1 VDIANTSEGLTPLTT
16 DLVPP
21 WMTLAFNR
29 ENLAAIQEEW
39 RATEEK
45 FKQYGVVTM
54 PTDEYGNEIRPDYTE
69 LNRIVR
75 EQEADDHMRKVRK
88 DTTIRAAILDEAKDC
103 VCGDRVQTYGN
114 PCDSFETVAVMWS
127 AYFGFEVTAAQV
139 AICQVL
145 LKVGRLKTTES
156 HHDSWVDIC
165 GYAGIGG
172 ECAER
177 SV

>member
-1 VDIANTSEGLTPLTT
+1 
-16 DLVPP
+16 
-21 WMTLAFNR
+21 MTLAFNR
-29 ENLAAIQEEW
+29 EDLAAIQAEW
-39 RATEEK
+39 RATEENLK
-45 FKQYGVVTM
+45 RYGVVTV
-54 PTDEYGNEIRPDYTE
+54 PKDEYGNEIRPEYAE
-69 LNRIVR
+69 ISREW

-103 VCGDRVQTYGN
+103 VCGDRVRTYGN
-114 PCDSFETVAVMWS
+114 PCDNFETVAVMWS
-127 AYFGFEVTAAQV
+127 AYFGFEVTPAQV